1 MTTRDQPPRRESAFA
16 LVRRLVSGGVS
27 LVRLEITHAR
37 QEVGEQVAK
46 ARIGAVLLAIAF
58 AFMLMGLV
66 TLSVAVVFGV
76 IAVFDLLPDTVVA
89 IVMAATLIVIVF
101 IYAGF
106 GGRGVLTAS
115 FFIPVLILV
124 LVAALAAPAY
134 FGFRPAWYTAIFVFI
149 VELALGGL
157 FIVNGVRRIRFGP
170 PEETIASVKEDLAWA
185 KRLLKRE

>member
-1 MTTRDQPPRRESAFA
+1 MTTRDRPPRRESAFA
-16 LVRRLVSGGVS
+16 LVRRMVTGGVS
-27 LVRLEITHAR
+27 LVRLEIAHAR
-37 QEVGEQVAK
+37 QEIGEQIAA
-46 ARIGAVLLAIAF
+46 ARIGAVLLGIAF
-58 AFMLMGLV
+58 AIMLMGLV

-76 IAVFDLLPDTVVA
+76 VALFDLLPDTVVA
-89 IVMAATLIVIVF
+89 IVIAATLIVLVI

-115 FFIPVLILV
+115 FFIPLLIL
-124 LVAALAAPAY
+124 LIVAALAVPPY
-134 FGFRPAWYTAIFVFI
+134 FGFRPAWFTAIFVFI

-157 FIVNGVRRIRFGP
+157 FAVNGVRRIKLGP